1 MILNN
6 YNLTT
11 LSNGILVV
19 SEYIPYVK
27 SFSLGF
33 WYNTGSRDE
42 NIKNNGISHFIEH
55 MLFKGT
61 GKRTAKQISDE
72 IESIGGYLNAFT
84 SKENTCYYGR
94 GLAENFKKTFSVISD
109 MIQNPLFK
117 DHHIRKESGV
127 VIDELYDIEDNPE
140 ELIFDK
146 FEEMIFAGN
155 TLSYPIIGTKENIHS
170 FNSEALHK
178 FHGTRYKT
186 KNLIVSVSG
195 NINHADVIKL
205 TEKYFNSS
213 RSVRISNRKNFI
225 SSESKDEIIEK
236 EIQQVHCIVGRPAYG
251 YSNPNR
257 IKLNLLSTLLGEGS
271 SSRLF
276 QAVREKMGMTY
287 QINSFLNSYLDVS
300 AFGIYYSTNER
311 HSEKVNQIVFR
322 ELKKLTE
329 TEVKQKDLK
338 RVKEY
343 IKGNTIL
350 SLENTTNRMI
360 RMATSILNY
369 GRLIPVEEMM
379 QKIESVTSRDIIET
393 ANEMF
398 DESKLTKIVIRSGD
412 NTIKKAA

>member
-1 MILNN
+1 LNN

-19 SEYIPYVK
+19 SEFIPYVK

-42 NIKNNGISHFIEH
+42 NISNNGISHFIEH

-61 GKRTAKQISDE
+61 SRRTAKQISDE

-94 GLAENFKKTFSVISD
+94 GLSENFKKTFTILSD

-117 DHHIRKESGV
+117 EHHINKESGV
-127 VIDELYDIEDNPE
+127 VVDELFDIEDNPE

-146 FEEMIFAGN
+146 FEETIFEGN
-155 TLSYPIIGTKENIHS
+155 TLSLPIIGNEQNISS
-170 FNSEALHK
+170 FNSSNLHK
-178 FHGTRYKT
+178 FHQTRYRSR
-186 KNLIVSVSG
+186 NLVIAVSG
-195 NINHADVIKL
+195 LVKHDEIVKLAD
-205 TEKYFNSS
+205 KYFNIAKSFSNGDRKTFSS
-213 RSVRISNRKNFI
+213 SVP
-225 SSESKDEIIEK
+225 KDVTVDK
-236 EIQQVHCIVGRPAYG
+236 DIQQVHCIIGRPAYG
-251 YSNPNR
+251 YSNTNR
-257 IKLNLLSTLLGEGS
+257 VKLSVLSTLLGEGS

-311 HSEKVNQIVFR
+311 HADKVNKIVFR
-322 ELKKLTE
+322 ELNKLKT
-329 TEVKQKDLK
+329 TEVKQKELK

-343 IKGNTIL
+343 IKGNTLL
-350 SLENTTNRMI
+350 SLESTTNRMI

-379 QKIESVTSRDIIET
+379 QKIESVTEQDIIET
-393 ANEMF
+393 ANKMF
-398 DESKLTKIVIRSGD
+398 DESELSRIIIRSKD
-412 NTIKKAA
+412 NSIQKAA

>member
-1 MILNN
+1 
-6 YNLTT
+6 
-11 LSNGILVV
+11 
-19 SEYIPYVK
+19 VK

-42 NIKNNGISHFIEH
+42 NISNNGISHFIEH

-61 GKRTAKQISDE
+61 RKRTAKQISDE

-94 GLAENFKKTFSVISD
+94 GLSENFKKTFMVLSD

-117 DHHIRKESGV
+117 EHHIGKEAGV

-146 FEEMIFAGN
+146 FEEAIFEGN
-155 TLSYPIIGTKENIHS
+155 TLSYPIIGTEKNIS
-170 FNSEALHK
+170 TFNSAELQK
-178 FHGTRYKT
+178 FHQNRYKN

-195 NINHADVIKL
+195 SVHHDEILKL
-205 TEKYFNSS
+205 TNKYFNTGKSNSS
-213 RSVRISNRKNFI
+213 NSRKAFI
-225 SSESKDEIIEK
+225 SSSPKDISLDK
-236 EIQQVHCIVGRPAYG
+236 DIQQVHCIIGRPSYG
-251 YSNPNR
+251 YRNPNR
-257 IKLNLLSTLLGEGS
+257 VKLNVLSALLGEGS

-287 QINSFLNSYLDVS
+287 QINSFINSYLDVS
-300 AFGIYYSTNER
+300 AFGIYYSTNEK
-311 HSEKVNQIVFR
+311 HSEKVSKIVFR
-322 ELKKLTE
+322 ELRKLKE

-343 IKGNTIL
+343 IKGNTLL

-369 GRLIPVEEMM
+369 GKLISVEEMM
-379 QKIESVTSRDIIET
+379 QKVEMVTSQDILVT

-398 DESKLTKIVIRSGD
+398 DESKLTKIVIRSRD
-412 NTIKKAA
+412 NSIKKAA

>member
-1 MILNN
+1 LNN

-19 SEYIPYVK
+19 SEFIPYVK

-42 NIKNNGISHFIEH
+42 NINNNGISHFIEH

-61 GKRTAKQISDE
+61 QRRTAKQISDE

-94 GLAENFKKTFSVISD
+94 GLSENFKKTFTILSD

-117 DHHIRKESGV
+117 EHHINKESGV
-127 VIDELYDIEDNPE
+127 VVDELFDIEDNPE

-146 FEEMIFAGN
+146 FEETIFEGN
-155 TLSYPIIGTKENIHS
+155 TLSLPIIGNEQNISS
-170 FNSEALHK
+170 FNSSNLHK
-178 FHGTRYKT
+178 FHQTRYRSR
-186 KNLIVSVSG
+186 NLVIAVSG
-195 NINHADVIKL
+195 LVQHDEIVKLAD
-205 TEKYFNSS
+205 KYFNIAKSFSNGDRKTFSS
-213 RSVRISNRKNFI
+213 SVP
-225 SSESKDEIIEK
+225 KDVTVDK
-236 EIQQVHCIVGRPAYG
+236 DIQQVHCIIGRPAYG
-251 YSNPNR
+251 YSNTNR
-257 IKLNLLSTLLGEGS
+257 VKLSVLSTLLGEGS

-311 HSEKVNQIVFR
+311 HADKVNKIVFR
-322 ELKKLTE
+322 ELNKLKT
-329 TEVKQKDLK
+329 TEVKQKELN

-343 IKGNTIL
+343 IKGNTLL
-350 SLENTTNRMI
+350 SLESTTNRMI

-379 QKIESVTSRDIIET
+379 QRIESVTAGDIIET
-393 ANEMF
+393 ANKMF
-398 DESKLTKIVIRSGD
+398 EESELSRIIIRSKD
-412 NTIKKAA
+412 NSIKKAA

>member
-1 MILNN
+1 MNN

-33 WYNTGSRDE
+33 WYNTGSRYE
-42 NIKNNGISHFIEH
+42 NINNNGISHFIEH

-61 GKRTAKQISDE
+61 RKRTAKQISDE
-72 IESIGGYLNAFT
+72 IESVGGYLNAFT
-84 SKENTCYYGR
+84 SKENTCYYAR
-94 GLAENFKKTFSVISD
+94 GLAENFKKSYIVLSD

-117 DHHIRKESGV
+117 DYHIKKEAGV
-127 VIDELYDIEDNPE
+127 VVDELHDIEDNPE

-146 FEEMIFAGN
+146 FEEMIFEGN
-155 TLSYPIIGTKENIHS
+155 TLSFPIIGTEKNIS
-170 FNSEALHK
+170 AFDSADLHK
-178 FHGTRYKT
+178 FHQARYKA
-186 KNLIVSVSG
+186 KNLIVAVSG
-195 NINHADVIKL
+195 SVRHEEVVKL
-205 TEKYFNSS
+205 TQKYFNTKKY
-213 RSVRISNRKNFI
+213 ISNGNRKDFV
-225 SSESKDEIIEK
+225 SSSARDVVIDKD
-236 EIQQVHCIVGRPAYG
+236 IQQVHCILGRPAYG
-251 YSNPNR
+251 YNNENR
-257 IKLNLLSTLLGEGS
+257 VKLSVLSVLLGEGS

-311 HSEKVNQIVFR
+311 HAEKVNKIVFR
-322 ELKKLTE
+322 ELKKLKE
-329 TEVKQKDLK
+329 TEVKPKDLK

-343 IKGNTIL
+343 IKGNTLL

-369 GRLIPVEEMM
+369 GKLIPVEEMM
-379 QKIESVTSRDIIET
+379 QKIDSVTAMDIIET

-398 DESKLTKIVIRSGD
+398 DESKLTKILIRSKD
-412 NTIKKAA
+412 NSIIKAA

>member
-1 MILNN
+1 MNN
-6 YNLTT
+6 YNLTS

-19 SEYIPYVK
+19 SEFIPYVK

-42 NIKNNGISHFIEH
+42 NINNNGISHFIEH

-61 GKRTAKQISDE
+61 QRRTAKQISDE

-94 GLAENFKKTFSVISD
+94 GLSENFKKTFTILSD

-117 DHHIRKESGV
+117 EHHINKESGV
-127 VIDELYDIEDNPE
+127 VVDELFDIEDNPE

-146 FEEMIFAGN
+146 FEETIFEGN
-155 TLSYPIIGTKENIHS
+155 TLSFPIIGTEQNIS
-170 FNSEALHK
+170 KFNSSNLHK
-178 FHGTRYKT
+178 FHQTRYRSR
-186 KNLIVSVSG
+186 NLVIAVSG
-195 NINHADVIKL
+195 FVQHDEVVKLAD
-205 TEKYFNSS
+205 KYFNIAKSFSNGDRKTFSS
-213 RSVRISNRKNFI
+213 SIP
-225 SSESKDEIIEK
+225 KDVTVDK
-236 EIQQVHCIVGRPAYG
+236 DIQQVHCIIGRPAYG
-251 YSNPNR
+251 YNNTNR
-257 IKLNLLSTLLGEGS
+257 IKLSVLSTLLGEGS

-311 HSEKVNQIVFR
+311 HADKVNKIVFR
-322 ELKKLTE
+322 ELNKLKAA
-329 TEVKQKDLK
+329 EVKQKELK

-343 IKGNTIL
+343 IKGNTLL
-350 SLENTTNRMI
+350 SLESTTNRMI

-379 QKIESVTSRDIIET
+379 QRIESVTAGDIIET
-393 ANEMF
+393 ANKMF
-398 DESKLTKIVIRSGD
+398 DESELSRIIIRSKD
-412 NTIKKAA
+412 NSIKKAA

>member
-1 MILNN
+1 MNN

-42 NIKNNGISHFIEH
+42 NFSNNGISHFIEH

-61 GKRTAKQISDE
+61 RKRTAKQISDE
-72 IESIGGYLNAFT
+72 IESVGGYLNAFT

-94 GLAENFKKTFSVISD
+94 GLAKNFRKTFLVLSD

-117 DHHIRKESGV
+117 DYHIRKESGV
-127 VIDELYDIEDNPE
+127 VIDELNDIEDNPE
-140 ELIFDK
+140 ELIFDR
-146 FEEMIFAGN
+146 FEEAIFAGN
-155 TLSYPIIGTKENIHS
+155 TLCFPIIGTEKNIS
-170 FNSEALHK
+170 SYTSEELHK
-178 FHGTRYKT
+178 FHYNRYRN

-195 NINHADVIKL
+195 CVNHEEIVKL
-205 TEKYFNSS
+205 TDKYFNVQQTNPVFTRTEFVSS
-213 RSVRISNRKNFI
+213 IP
-225 SSESKDEIIEK
+225 KDITLEK
-236 EIQQVHCIVGRPAYG
+236 DIQQVHCIIGRPTSG
-251 YSNPNR
+251 YRDTDRVKINV
-257 IKLNLLSTLLGEGS
+257 LSTLLGEGS
-271 SSRLF
+271 SSKLF

-300 AFGIYYSTNER
+300 AFGIYYSTNEK
-311 HSEKVNQIVFR
+311 HYEKVNKIVFR
-322 ELKKLTE
+322 ELRKFKE
-329 TEVKQKDLK
+329 QEVKQKDLK

-343 IKGNTIL
+343 IKGHTLL

-369 GRLIPVEEMM
+369 GRLISVEEMM
-379 QKIESVTSRDIIET
+379 QRIDSVTIDDIIEK
-393 ANEMF
+393 ANEIF
-398 DESKLTKIVIRSGD
+398 NESELTKIVIKSND
-412 NTIKKAA
+412 NSVKKAA

>member
-1 MILNN
+1 LNN

-19 SEYIPYVK
+19 SEFIPYVK

-42 NIKNNGISHFIEH
+42 NINNNGISHFIEH

-61 GKRTAKQISDE
+61 QRRTAKQISDE

-94 GLAENFKKTFSVISD
+94 GLSENFKKTFTILSD

-117 DHHIRKESGV
+117 EHHINKESGV
-127 VIDELYDIEDNPE
+127 VVDELFDIEDNPE

-146 FEEMIFAGN
+146 FEETIFEGN
-155 TLSYPIIGTKENIHS
+155 TLSFPIIGTEQNIS
-170 FNSEALHK
+170 TFNSSNLHK
-178 FHGTRYKT
+178 FHQTRYRSR
-186 KNLIVSVSG
+186 NLVIAVSG
-195 NINHADVIKL
+195 FVQHDEVVKLADKHFNIAKSFSNGDRKTFSSSVPKDV
-205 TEKYFNSS
+205 T
-213 RSVRISNRKNFI
+213 VD
-225 SSESKDEIIEK
+225 KD
-236 EIQQVHCIVGRPAYG
+236 IQQVHCIIGRPAYG
-251 YSNPNR
+251 YNNTNR
-257 IKLNLLSTLLGEGS
+257 VKLSVLSTLLGEGS

-311 HSEKVNQIVFR
+311 HADKVNKIVFR
-322 ELKKLTE
+322 ELNKLKAA
-329 TEVKQKDLK
+329 EVKQKELK

-343 IKGNTIL
+343 IKGNTLL
-350 SLENTTNRMI
+350 SLESTTNRMI

-379 QKIESVTSRDIIET
+379 QRIESVTAGDIIET
-393 ANEMF
+393 ANKMF
-398 DESKLTKIVIRSGD
+398 DESELSRIIIRSKD
-412 NTIKKAA
+412 NSIKKAA